1 MFDTKTIDDI
11 ANRLANAMP
20 PSFNHL
26 KEDMEKNF
34 HAILQSALTRLDL
47 VSREEFEVQKAVLA
61 KTRQKLEAL
70 ELSIADMEKQILAKE
85 VVELDSKAKG
95 SRSKAKAE
103 WACTIGFLSL

>member
-1 MFDTKTIDDI
+1 MFDSKSIDDI
-11 ANRLANAMP
+11 ANRLANAIP

-34 HAILQSALTRLDL
+34 HGILQSALARLDL

-70 ELSIADMEKQILAKE
+70 EQRVADIEQQVLTKE
-85 VVELDSKAKG
+85 DL
-95 SRSKAKAE
+95 
-103 WACTIGFLSL
+103 